1 MQSQLE
7 KCGGRMLAGFL
18 LAALSVR
25 LVAAPLYVAVLE
37 QFQNDWHLRQVS
49 PTVRVAFVQATG
61 KAKGWKAM
69 PMAGPDDSQVAP
81 VSQDYPAA
89 VSWTAIFGG
98 QAVGQVLSRQQAAK
112 DIADIG
118 KQEIISGLESVS
130 PVAAGSFAQWIGKAA
145 VRPLVLTSNGS
156 FADPDGW
163 QRLSP
168 AAAVTDAQ
176 IAAFR
181 KKVPKMPNCV
191 NTDPLAEKQPYT
203 DDRVRARADYQ
214 AQDGRLLLGLY
225 IATTDTACV
234 DVRDAS
240 EFSTYWFLDEGGKI
254 SYLGTE
260 IRPLQAVDLDGD
272 GHSEWIFCRSSYGKD
287 GYVLFYGGFKHRVEF
302 SWNYH

>member
-1 MQSQLE
+1 MKRLGNPWNKRARWVLLLAS
-7 KCGGRMLAGFL
+7 LAG
-18 LAALSVR
+18 R
-25 LVAAPLYVAVLE
+25 LFAAPVYVGVLE
-37 QFQNDWHLRQVS
+37 QFENDWHLRQVS
-49 PTVRVAFVQATG
+49 PTVRVAFVQQTG

-69 PMAGPDDSQVAP
+69 PMAGQDDGQVAL
-81 VSQDYPAA
+81 VSKEYPAS

-98 QAVGQVLSRQQAAK
+98 QAVGHLLSRQRAAG
-112 DIADIG
+112 DITDIG
-118 KQEIISGLESVS
+118 KQEIVSGLESVS
-130 PVAAGSFAQWIGKAA
+130 PVAAGSFSQWIGKAV

-168 AAAVTDAQ
+168 SAAVTAAQ
-176 IAAFR
+176 IKAFR
-181 KKVPKMPNCV
+181 KQVPKMPNCG
-191 NTDPLAEKQPYT
+191 NTDPDAEKLPYA

-240 EFSTYWFLDEGGKI
+240 EFSTYWFVGEGTKMT
-254 SYLGTE
+254 YLGTE
-260 IRPLQAVDLDGD
+260 IRPLQAVDLDDD
-272 GHSEWIFCRSSYGKD
+272 GHSEWIFSRSSFGQD